1 MTAIFIYDESKFCGF
16 RGTAGCDIKAE
27 IMRLFAMTDSLAAR
41 CGREELSLGI
51 SLLLLLS
58 LLLVSGASG

>member
-1 MTAIFIYDESKFCGF
+1 
-16 RGTAGCDIKAE
+16 
-27 IMRLFAMTDSLAAR
+27 MRLLASPDRFFAVYS
-41 CGREELSLGI
+41 GSREELSLGI

>member
-1 MTAIFIYDESKFCGF
+1 MTG
-16 RGTAGCDIKAE
+16 
-27 IMRLFAMTDSLAAR
+27 LFAVR

>member
-1 MTAIFIYDESKFCGF
+1 MNRNFAGFEPHLCGINQ
-16 RGTAGCDIKAE
+16 R
-27 IMRLFAMTDSLAAR
+27 IMRLLASPDCFFAAYS
-41 CGREELSLGI
+41 GREELSLGI

>member
-1 MTAIFIYDESKFCGF
+1 
-16 RGTAGCDIKAE
+16 
-27 IMRLFAMTDSLAAR
+27 MTDSFAAR

>member
-1 MTAIFIYDESKFCGF
+1 
-16 RGTAGCDIKAE
+16 
-27 IMRLFAMTDSLAAR
+27 MRLFAMTDSFAAR

>member
-1 MTAIFIYDESKFCGF
+1 MNRNFAGFERHRCGINQ
-16 RGTAGCDIKAE
+16 R
-27 IMRLFAMTDSLAAR
+27 IMRLLASPDRFLAAYS
-41 CGREELSLGI
+41 GREELSLGI

>member
-1 MTAIFIYDESKFCGF
+1 
-16 RGTAGCDIKAE
+16 
-27 IMRLFAMTDSLAAR
+27 MRMFAMTDSFAAR
-41 CGREELSLGI
+41 CGSRRELSLGI

>member
-1 MTAIFIYDESKFCGF
+1 
-16 RGTAGCDIKAE
+16 
-27 IMRLFAMTDSLAAR
+27 MRMFAMTDSFAAR
-41 CGREELSLGI
+41 CRSRRELSLGI